1 MKATF
6 TVSAAILVA
15 FFALSGCK
23 KEEEAVASPNCVNPA
38 TKNDP
43 SLCPRA
49 DKEITRSKPKNW
61 SMGSE
66 KK

>member
-1 MKATF
+1 MKAKI
-6 TVSAAILVA
+6 TVTAAILVA

-23 KEEEAVASPNCVNPA
+23 KEDEVASPNCVNPA

-49 DKEITRSKPKNW
+49 DTGITRSKPKTW

-66 KK
+66 NK

>member
-6 TVSAAILVA
+6 TVSAAFLVA

-23 KEEEAVASPNCVNPA
+23 KEEEVASPNCVNPA

-49 DKEITRSKPKNW
+49 DTGITRSKPKNW

>member
-1 MKATF
+1 MKIGL
-6 TVSAAILVA
+6 TVSAAILVS
-15 FFALSGCK
+15 FFALTGCK
-23 KEEEAVASPNCVNPA
+23 KEEEVASPNCVNPA

-49 DKEITRSKPKNW
+49 DTGITRSKPKTW